1 MILSHIKDIASCT
14 IMEKCIII
22 LWCICCQQ
30 LINVIAGLVCK
41 LGCLV
46 RVVKKVWLRSWYR
59 VVKRDRDVSGIVPRT
74 RYNLYAFNP
83 YALVTVARIIM
94 ET

>member
-1 MILSHIKDIASCT
+1 
-14 IMEKCIII
+14 
-22 LWCICCQQ
+22 
-30 LINVIAGLVCK
+30 
-41 LGCLV
+41 
-46 RVVKKVWLRSWYR
+46 